1 MEIKSPHIKKG
12 ELVMTASMIIVIVLL
27 FVGFA
32 LVLGFVFAFELNIG
46 IKPAL
51 SITGLA
57 FLLAALAALPF
68 LKI

>member
-1 MEIKSPHIKKG
+1 
-12 ELVMTASMIIVIVLL
+12 MTASMIIVIVLL

-51 SITGLA
+51 SITGLT